1 MLRHCCPPPI
11 ESLRDSTMAN
21 NCPGGNEEPIMQLLK
36 FLDMI
41 QSPWGI
47 IPIALALL
55 VICVVADF
63 LQSLKD

>member
-1 MLRHCCPPPI
+1 
-11 ESLRDSTMAN
+11 MAN